1 MVVLFHVRPRSRLF
15 FFRSSVLAFFASPQ
29 FTTSAIFIFADMWNV
44 HLFNFLTPPPPY
56 LRPDV
61 LWVAPSAIKTKTH
74 TRFDRQKSSNS
85 HYMFAISALS
95 DRERG
100 RSMRVRCRTTITI
113 SSILGG
119 CLATPSPLHPN
130 SPTLQEVN
138 LEQTALT
145 YPLLNSAK
153 HGQDW
158 IYRAISAVDSRC

>member
-1 MVVLFHVRPRSRLF
+1 MLDPGVDFSFSDPLFLPFLPVLSLQPL
-15 FFRSSVLAFFASPQ
+15 LY
-29 FTTSAIFIFADMWNV
+29 
-44 HLFNFLTPPPPY
+44 LYLLTCGMSICSISWPPPPPY